1 MTQQEQTQPQK
12 PQTEDK
18 FRFQIVYLLPILAS
32 IIFGLGCAYLLI
44 GPQAPY
50 VPAATA
56 IPQNTP
62 GAPLWNAL
70 YFVILLAASATV
82 FYILLKRRS
91 KKIIKALIILA
102 MTLAALLM
110 SFLYLDAILNYYPA
124 LGILLIPLSIVVTV
138 LFDLAIFRFGSIP
151 RNAAVVLIG
160 GALGVFFGNSILT
173 FGGIYSVVL
182 ILVFLA
188 VYDVFAVYR
197 GPVGKIAESS
207 AGLDSLQG
215 LSFSFKDIQMG
226 LGDLV
231 FYSMLTGAIF
241 FNFINAFAFP
251 LGLLPFIVS
260 VIGIMAGSII
270 TFFMLEKRGIFPGL
284 PFPIMLGLA
293 FGLITGFII
302 LPLL

>member
-1 MTQQEQTQPQK
+1 
-12 PQTEDK
+12 
-18 FRFQIVYLLPILAS
+18 
-32 IIFGLGCAYLLI
+32 
-44 GPQAPY
+44 
-50 VPAATA
+50 
-56 IPQNTP
+56 
-62 GAPLWNAL
+62 
-70 YFVILLAASATV
+70 VILLAASATV

-188 VYDVFAVYR
+188 VYDVF
-197 GPVGKIAESS
+197 
-207 AGLDSLQG
+207 DSLQG

-302 LPLL
+302 LPLPPVRLGVG